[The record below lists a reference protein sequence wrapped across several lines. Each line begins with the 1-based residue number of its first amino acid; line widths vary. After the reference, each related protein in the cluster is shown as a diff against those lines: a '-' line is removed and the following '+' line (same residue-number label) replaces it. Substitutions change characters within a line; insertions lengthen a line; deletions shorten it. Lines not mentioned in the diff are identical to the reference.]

1 MNDEARDL
9 LMRLNQKYL
18 NDALNAYPGS
28 EEEKAAHELAMD
40 STDRLISIAKNDD
53 SYREHCDKLEAEK
66 EARTSENESK
76 KNDRKWNIIM
86 KVGEITIGVVV
97 MPLIILGLKQ
107 KYGDRIMK
115 WETDGNS
122 FTLEAAKA
130 NVRDLLHLK

>member
-1 MNDEARDL
+1 MNDEARQL
-9 LMRLNQKYL
+9 LVELNQKYL
-18 NDALNAYPGS
+18 DNALTAEAGS
-28 EEEKAAHELAMD
+28 EEEKTAHKLAMEA
-40 STDRLISIAKNDD
+40 TDRLISISKNDD
-53 SYREHCDKLEAEK
+53 AYQEHRDKLEAEK

-86 KVGEITIGVVV
+86 KAGEITIGVVV

-115 WETDGNS
+115 WETDGNT